1 VLAEVI
7 KKEIDS
13 WMTFLWNLL
22 TIAYDKDSI
31 SKIMS
36 GIETGTVES
45 ISYTLEIVDLLI
57 DEAIRTE
64 ISSLID
70 LVSDDEKLKNFHKF
84 PHREVLNYEQLV
96 EDIINRDYNII
107 SIWAKA
113 CTLRNIKNFNRQSTE
128 ESVVALLF
136 SPERILQEEAARLI
150 GRTKREIFDSVSSR
164 IPKDSL
170 EIPGKVITGN
180 LHNNEY
186 LMEKVRFLSS
196 IFKDIPEDDLLHLAG
211 SLEYFEDI
219 SFENMTGNGSYILW
233 NIYSDFSE
241 IKVFTLIGESAS
253 EYKNKYLISTG
264 SFFYLLPLEVLEDF
278 QNLYPERSFEIYNY
292 LENIDIETKESG

>member
-1 VLAEVI
+1 
-7 KKEIDS
+7 
-13 WMTFLWNLL
+13 MTFLWNLL

-36 GIETGTVES
+36 GIEIGTVES
-45 ISYTLEIVDLLI
+45 ISYALELVDLLI

-64 ISSLID
+64 LSSLID
-70 LVSDDEKLKNFHKF
+70 LVSDDEKLKNIHRF
-84 PHREVLNYEQLV
+84 PPREVLHYEQLV

-113 CTLRNIKNFNRQSTE
+113 CTLRNMKNFNRQSTE

-136 SPERILQEEAARLI
+136 SPEKILQEEAARLI

-170 EIPGKVITGN
+170 EIPGKVISGN

-219 SFENMTGNGSYILW
+219 SSEDMPNNKSYILW
-233 NIYSDFSE
+233 NVYSDFSE
-241 IKVFTLIGESAS
+241 TKVFTLIGESAS
-253 EYKNKYLISTG
+253 DYKNKYLISTG
-264 SFFYLLPLEVLEDF
+264 SFFYLLPLDVLEDF

-292 LENIDIETKESG
+292 LENNDIETKESE